1 MLWSPLELVVSWQLH
16 PAFEELV
23 ENLGVNDAVGEGNTA
38 VSVGGGGRILF
49 CMAPS
54 SLFSMLPPIWP
65 LVIDETCGFN
75 GGGFCCFSS
84 MTVKST

>member
-38 VSVGGGGRILF
+38 VSVGGGGRILEQHVSF
-49 CMAPS
+49 HLPGLS
-54 SLFSMLPPIWP
+54 S
-65 LVIDETCGFN
+65 E
-75 GGGFCCFSS
+75 
-84 MTVKST
+84 